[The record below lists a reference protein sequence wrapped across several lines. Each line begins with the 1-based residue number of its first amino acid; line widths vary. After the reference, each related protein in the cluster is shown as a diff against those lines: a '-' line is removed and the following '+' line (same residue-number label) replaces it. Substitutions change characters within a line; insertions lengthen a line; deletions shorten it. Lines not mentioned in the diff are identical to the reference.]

1 MTSAHPWQLGT
12 VPIEASDGML
22 RELVLAIG
30 LPVALLVL
38 AVLALEQW
46 GDQLPPWLQRLA
58 ERPSWLWN
66 TGIGLIIGLSL
77 LRWLLQR

>member
-1 MTSAHPWQLGT
+1 MGM

-22 RELVLAIG
+22 HELVLAIG

-46 GDQLPPWLQRLA
+46 GDRMPAWLQRLSQ
-58 ERPSWLWN
+58 RPSRLWN
-66 TGIGLIIGLSL
+66 IGIGLIIGLSL
-77 LRWLLQR
+77 LRWLLRR

>member
-1 MTSAHPWQLGT
+1 
-12 VPIEASDGML
+12 ML
-22 RELVLAIG
+22 HELLLAIG
-30 LPVALLVL
+30 LPLALLVL
-38 AVLALEQW
+38 AVLALQQW
-46 GDQLPPWLQRLA
+46 GDRMPRWLQRLA

>member
-1 MTSAHPWQLGT
+1 
-12 VPIEASDGML
+12 ML

-30 LPVALLVL
+30 IPLLVLLL

-46 GDQLPPWLQRLA
+46 RDRLPLWLQWLA

-66 TGIGLIIGLSL
+66 AGIGLIIGLSL

>member
-1 MTSAHPWQLGT
+1 
-12 VPIEASDGML
+12 ML

-30 LPVALLVL
+30 IPLVLLLL
-38 AVLALEQW
+38 AVLAMEQW
-46 GDQLPPWLQRLA
+46 RDQLPPWLERLA
-58 ERPSWLWN
+58 ERPSLLWN

>member
-1 MTSAHPWQLGT
+1 M
-12 VPIEASDGML
+12 IEASDGML

-30 LPVALLVL
+30 LPVALLLL

-46 GDQLPPWLQRLA
+46 GDQLPPWLQRLSK
-58 ERPSWLWN
+58 RPSLIWN
-66 TGIGLIIGLSL
+66 SGIGLIIGLSL